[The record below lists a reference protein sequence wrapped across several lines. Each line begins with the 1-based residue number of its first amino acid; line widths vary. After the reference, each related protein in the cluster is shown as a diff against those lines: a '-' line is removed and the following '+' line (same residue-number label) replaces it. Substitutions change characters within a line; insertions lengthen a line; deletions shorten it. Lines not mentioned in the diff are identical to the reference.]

1 MKKKV
6 ENHKKLP
13 FFGIGK
19 LTPFVKPYRATMIL
33 MVVCGIMG
41 TMWDIVITLME
52 RYALNHFIAEHTTDT
67 LAWFIVIYVVG
78 VVATGALSYIACTV
92 R

>member
-19 LTPFVKPYRATMIL
+19 LIPFVKPYRATMIL

-41 TMWDIVITLME
+41 TMWDIVITLMDAM
-52 RYALNHFIAEHTTDT
+52 R
-67 LAWFIVIYVVG
+67 
-78 VVATGALSYIACTV
+78 
-92 R
+92 

>member
-19 LTPFVKPYRATMIL
+19 LIPFVKPYRATMIL

-52 RYALNHFIAEHTTDT
+52 RYALNHFIAR
-67 LAWFIVIYVVG
+67 VQ
-78 VVATGALSYIACTV
+78 AT
-92 R
+92 